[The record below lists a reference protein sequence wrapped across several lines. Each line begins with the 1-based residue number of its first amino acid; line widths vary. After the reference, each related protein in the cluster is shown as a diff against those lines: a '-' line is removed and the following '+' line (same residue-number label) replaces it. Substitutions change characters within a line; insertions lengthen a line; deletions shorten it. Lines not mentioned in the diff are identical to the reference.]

1 MSSTVLLFE
10 ETDGG
15 RSGRV
20 WGFGAQERL
29 RVKIGV
35 YPLFHPTNS
44 Y

>member
-10 ETDGG
+10 ETDG
-15 RSGRV
+15 GRV